1 MCFWFV
7 NNLRICTRSLPANMQ
22 FQSQSPHCN
31 LSHAQKKIDLY
42 NQTKPSQDDRI
53 PQRSTARAVKAL
65 TLNMSPSSDP
75 HFMSRSVPQVS
86 FRLTSSP
93 QQPEILTRPRLIC
106 AYEVSYTMRRSS
118 LCHTPLVFRAEPTR
132 VPCLW
137 AHTALRPLTCCA
149 VFRQSGA
156 EHTEARCQA
165 LFPLSPPRVP
175 LYCPWSIL
183 SDRLIPING
192 IIQKTHPL
200 LCLKLCL
207 QFMSSCSYL

>member
-53 PQRSTARAVKAL
+53 PQRAQL
-65 TLNMSPSSDP
+65 EL
-75 HFMSRSVPQVS
+75 SRPWRWTCLPPQI
-86 FRLTSSP
+86 LTSCHGVFLRFPSGWHHRP
-93 QQPEILTRPRLIC
+93 AARDINRPRLIC

-137 AHTALRPLTCCA
+137 AHTAPRPLTCCA

-156 EHTEARCQA
+156 EHT
-165 LFPLSPPRVP
+165 
-175 LYCPWSIL
+175 
-183 SDRLIPING
+183 
-192 IIQKTHPL
+192 
-200 LCLKLCL
+200 
-207 QFMSSCSYL
+207 

>member
-53 PQRSTARAVKAL
+53 PQRAQLELSGPDAEHVSLLRSSLHVTECSSGFLQADIIAPAARDI
-65 TLNMSPSSDP
+65 N
-75 HFMSRSVPQVS
+75 
-86 FRLTSSP
+86 
-93 QQPEILTRPRLIC
+93 RPRLIC

-137 AHTALRPLTCCA
+137 AHTAPRPLTCCA

-200 LCLKLCL
+200 LCLKPCL

>member
-53 PQRSTARAVKAL
+53 PQRAQLELSGPDAEHVSLLRSSLHVTECSSGFLQADIIAPAARDI
-65 TLNMSPSSDP
+65 N
-75 HFMSRSVPQVS
+75 
-86 FRLTSSP
+86 
-93 QQPEILTRPRLIC
+93 RPRLIC

-137 AHTALRPLTCCA
+137 AHTALHLLTCCA

-156 EHTEARCQA
+156 EHT
-165 LFPLSPPRVP
+165 
-175 LYCPWSIL
+175 
-183 SDRLIPING
+183 
-192 IIQKTHPL
+192 
-200 LCLKLCL
+200 
-207 QFMSSCSYL
+207 

>member
-1 MCFWFV
+1 
-7 NNLRICTRSLPANMQ
+7 
-22 FQSQSPHCN
+22 
-31 LSHAQKKIDLY
+31 
-42 NQTKPSQDDRI
+42 
-53 PQRSTARAVKAL
+53 
-65 TLNMSPSSDP
+65 MSPSSDP

-137 AHTALRPLTCCA
+137 AHTAPRPLTCCA

-200 LCLKLCL
+200 LCLKPCL